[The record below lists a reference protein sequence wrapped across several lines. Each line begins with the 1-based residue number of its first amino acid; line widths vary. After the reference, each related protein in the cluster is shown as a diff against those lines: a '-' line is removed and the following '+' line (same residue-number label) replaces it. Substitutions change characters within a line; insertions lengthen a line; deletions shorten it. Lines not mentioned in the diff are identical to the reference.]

1 MDGVSVS
8 RSRQLRFVLFVAILT
23 LAQSGACTPYI
34 GTTYKS
40 FVRQARENPDP
51 NIRYIAYSKLG
62 SPSIYEDQAQ
72 KVEAVNIMIAKLD
85 EGREPIAI
93 RAAITKSLGNLGD
106 RRARQAILRGISDTD
121 NAVIRVEAC
130 RALGKVGLPEDATT
144 LARLMTIDRL
154 EDCRIAA
161 IESIGSLKSREPR
174 ILQILIDGMDNDDP
188 AIRYQCLESLRAIT
202 EKDYG
207 IDPADWRRELQ
218 GLLTGK
224 DAAALPKGSAN
235 EKKVAAKAANE
246 KKVAAKAAIGPN

>member
-8 RSRQLRFVLFVAILT
+8 RSPALRVVLFAMCLT
-23 LAQSGACTPYI
+23 LAQIGGCTPYI

-51 NIRYIAYSKLG
+51 NTRYIAYAKLG

-72 KVEAVNIMIAKLD
+72 KDEAVKIMIAKLD

-93 RAAITKSLGNLGD
+93 RSAIIRSLGNLGD
-106 RRARQAILRGISDTD
+106 RRAREAILRGIADTD

-144 LARLMTIDRL
+144 LARIMTIDRL

-161 IESIGSLKSREPR
+161 IEAIGSLKTREPR
-174 ILQILIDGMDNDDP
+174 ILQILIEGMDHDDP
-188 AIRYQCLESLRAIT
+188 AIRYQSLESLRTIIG
-202 EKDYG
+202 KDYG
-207 IDPADWRRELQ
+207 IDPANWKRELQ
-218 GLLTGK
+218 ELLTPNP
-224 DAAALPKGSAN
+224 AAAQPEGSA
-235 EKKVAAKAANE
+235 AAN
-246 KKVAAKAAIGPN
+246 KFAAKAAIGPN

>member
-8 RSRQLRFVLFVAILT
+8 RSPALRVVLFAMCLT
-23 LAQSGACTPYI
+23 LAQSGGCTPYI

-51 NIRYIAYSKLG
+51 NTRYIAYAKLG

-72 KVEAVNIMIAKLD
+72 KDEAVKIMIAKLD

-93 RAAITKSLGNLGD
+93 RSAIIRSLGNLGD
-106 RRARQAILRGISDTD
+106 RRAREAILRGIADTD

-144 LARLMTIDRL
+144 LARIMTIDRL

-161 IESIGSLKSREPR
+161 IEAIGSLKTREPR
-174 ILQILIDGMDNDDP
+174 ILQILIEGMDHDDP
-188 AIRYQCLESLRAIT
+188 AIRYQSLESLRTIIG
-202 EKDYG
+202 KDYG
-207 IDPADWRRELQ
+207 IDPANWKRELHE
-218 GLLTGK
+218 LLNPNP
-224 DAAALPKGSAN
+224 AAAQPEGTA
-235 EKKVAAKAANE
+235 AAN
-246 KKVAAKAAIGPN
+246 KFAAKAAIGPN